1 MDEGP
6 LRFPAPALIRLPRE
20 NTVKDR
26 TKIGRT
32 AALVVELDL
41 TVFASTG
48 ERRVAQLSRLLQACV
63 VFGTAPKPRS
73 ARPESSLAPA
83 RPRSG
88 P

>member
-1 MDEGP
+1 MDG
-6 LRFPAPALIRLPRE
+6 
-20 NTVKDR
+20 T

-32 AALVVELDL
+32 AALAVELNL
-41 TVFASTG
+41 TIFTSTG

-83 RPRSG
+83 APRSG
-88 P
+88 PSSTIYLQSPSIESNT